1 MQQPRQQAHGDEH
14 AQEEQ
19 HIAGDVAPGR
29 FGDEGEVRGQHGVEM
44 VGDPEAAHDGDQP
57 AVRPR
62 SIFRLWGGDIMYE
75 KRFVVPV
82 MHFLSHVLADDGA
95 AWVAEPGR
103 GVYEAFLQAL
113 HGGGLEGR
121 RVFTER
127 VEPLYA
133 QPVPVTVAVWEI
145 RRRVRPA

>member
-1 MQQPRQQAHGDEH
+1 MNVG
-14 AQEEQ
+14 
-19 HIAGDVAPGR
+19 ILGAG
-29 FGDEGEVRGQHGVEM
+29 
-44 VGDPEAAHDGDQP
+44 
-57 AVRPR
+57 
-62 SIFRLWGGDIMYE
+62 SWGSA
-75 KRFVVPV
+75 
-82 MHFLSHVLADDGA
+82 LSHVLTDDGA

-103 GVYEAFLQAL
+103 GVYEAFLQSL

>member
-1 MQQPRQQAHGDEH
+1 
-14 AQEEQ
+14 
-19 HIAGDVAPGR
+19 
-29 FGDEGEVRGQHGVEM
+29 M
-44 VGDPEAAHDGDQP
+44 VGQWLGAQVIGMDYEEEALRFASLNARHNGVTSPLWTVMDWRQP

-75 KRFVVPV
+75 KRFVAPV
-82 MHFLSHVLADDGA
+82 MHFLSHVLSDDGA

>member
-1 MQQPRQQAHGDEH
+1 MRLSALSLKLIAIAAMVVD
-14 AQEEQ
+14 
-19 HIAGDVAPGR
+19 HIAFTFVPYGTPLWTVMDWR
-29 FGDEGEVRGQHGVEM
+29 
-44 VGDPEAAHDGDQP
+44 QP

-75 KRFVVPV
+75 KRFVAPV